1 MLMQV
6 YNFKYLDKLSIGLMQ
21 NINVRLIALKYGEL
35 VVQFQTMNVHVNQVL
50 LINKNLLVKVQ
61 IVVLCFQVL

>member
-6 YNFKYLDKLSIGLMQ
+6 YNFKYLGKLSIGLIQ

-50 LINKNLLVKVQ
+50 LINKNLLVRVQ
-61 IVVLCFQVL
+61 IAVLCFQVL